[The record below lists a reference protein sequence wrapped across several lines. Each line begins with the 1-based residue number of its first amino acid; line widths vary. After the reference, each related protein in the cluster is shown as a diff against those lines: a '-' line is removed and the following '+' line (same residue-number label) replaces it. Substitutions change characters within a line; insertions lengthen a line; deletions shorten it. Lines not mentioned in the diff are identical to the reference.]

1 MKANPDF
8 SDKAKRDFQ
17 LVERAQEGDEQA
29 FTQLLATYRD
39 SIYFMVLKMVRNKV
53 DAEDLTIE
61 AFGKAFRNIEQYSPD
76 YAFSTWLFRIASNNC
91 IDFLRR
97 KKIRQLNTVST
108 SAAEDESSISEVF
121 AKVATLALKYDAPD
135 PEESIIMEQK
145 HAMLRDMVANL
156 KPRYRQL
163 VELRY
168 FDELSYEEIADK
180 LQLPLGTVK
189 AQLFRSR
196 ELLFEM
202 LKKRDSHI

>member
-8 SDKAKRDFQ
+8 SYKAKRDFQ
-17 LVERAQEGDEQA
+17 LVERAQDGDEQA

-121 AKVATLALKYDAPD
+121 AKEATLALKYDAPD